1 MRDAKTVNRHIEEW
15 RVEAETLRDR
25 RPRHILFLC
34 VANSARSQ
42 IAEGIARSL
51 APPGVKVSSAGS
63 SPASVRPQAIRVL
76 EEIGID
82 ISGHRS
88 KGIDSIDA
96 GSVDAVITLCAEEVC
111 PVFLG
116 KAHRLKWGLPDPAG
130 ITGAEEARLNAFRSV
145 RDELLIRLKFL
156 FGHGEETAVKRPH
169 AIAIVG
175 NSGAGKTTLL
185 EQLIPALKRKGLRVG
200 AIKHDAHRFDIDHP
214 GKDSH
219 RLTSA
224 GADTMAIT
232 SASMLAMVKRHAASP
247 PIEELLERYFSD
259 MDLVLVEGFRG
270 SSLPKIEVHRKAFR
284 RALICR
290 GERNDPDL
298 MAVASDEPLDL
309 DVPVFDLN
317 DPKAI
322 AEFIASVL

>member
-1 MRDAKTVNRHIEEW
+1 M
-15 RVEAETLRDR
+15 
-25 RPRHILFLC
+25 
-34 VANSARSQ
+34 
-42 IAEGIARSL
+42 AEGISRSL
-51 APPGVKVSSAGS
+51 APPGVKISSAGS
-63 SPASVRPQAIRVL
+63 SPASVRPQAIQALR
-76 EEIGID
+76 EIGID

-88 KGIDSIDA
+88 KGMDSIDA

-111 PVFLG
+111 PVFPG
-116 KAHRLKWGLPDPAG
+116 KPVRIHWGLPDPAAV
-130 ITGAEEARLNAFRSV
+130 TGTEDARLNAFRSV
-145 RDELLIRLKFL
+145 RDELLSRLKVL

-185 EQLIPALKRKGLRVG
+185 ERLIPALKRKGLRVG
-200 AIKHDAHRFDIDHP
+200 AVKHDAHRFDIDHP

-224 GADTMAIT
+224 GADTMVIT
-232 SASMLAMVKRHAASP
+232 SAEQLAMVKRHAATP
-247 PIEELLERYFSD
+247 PIEELLARYFSD

-309 DVPVFDLN
+309 DVPVLDLN
-317 DPKAI
+317 APEAI
-322 AEFIASVL
+322 TEFIASVL